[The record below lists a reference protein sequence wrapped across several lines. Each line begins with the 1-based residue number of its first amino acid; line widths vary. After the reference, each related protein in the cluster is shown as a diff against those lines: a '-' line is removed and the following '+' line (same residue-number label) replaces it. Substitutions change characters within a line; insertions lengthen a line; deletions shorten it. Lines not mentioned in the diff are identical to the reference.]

1 VDKGVEMRK
10 RKDLLAYLKSKGL
23 RMTPSKELLIQFFL
37 DNQNRHI
44 PNKEVQEHVAL
55 HLPDVDRSTIYR
67 NIEKLI
73 SLDLIQELDLPKMGK
88 AYQFIFDSKVQHYYI
103 CKGCGDVKK
112 GDQKLF
118 SRIEKALKEIH
129 DFSKAHLSV
138 VFYGYCSD
146 CKTEKSSE
154 LVL

>member
-1 VDKGVEMRK
+1 VKK
-10 RKDLLAYLKSKGL
+10 REDLVAHLKSKNL

-44 PNKEVQEHVAL
+44 LSKEVQEHVAR
-55 HLPDVDRSTIYR
+55 HLPDVDRTTIYR

-73 SLDLIQELDLPKMGK
+73 SLELIQELHLPKTGK

-103 CKGCGDVKK
+103 CKGCGEVKK

-118 SRIEKALKEIH
+118 SRIERALKEIH
-129 DFSKAHLSV
+129 DFSKAKLSV

-146 CKTEKSSE
+146 CDSE
-154 LVL
+154 IANEAGL

>member
-1 VDKGVEMRK
+1 VKK

-44 PNKEVQEHVAL
+44 PSKELQEHVIC
-55 HLPDVDRSTIYR
+55 HLPEVDRTTIYR

-73 SLDLIQELDLPKMGK
+73 ALDLIQELDLPRTGK
-88 AYQFIFDSKVQHYYI
+88 AYQFIFDSKVRHYYI
-103 CKGCGDVKK
+103 CKGCGEVKK

-118 SRIEKALKEIH
+118 NHIEKALKEIH
-129 DFSKAHLSV
+129 DFSKAQLSV

-146 CKTEKSSE
+146 CDAERSAE
-154 LVL
+154 AAL

>member
-1 VDKGVEMRK
+1 MKK
-10 RKDLLAYLKSKGL
+10 RKDLLTYLKSKRL

-37 DNQNRHI
+37 DNQARHI
-44 PNKEVQEHVAL
+44 PVKELQAHVTR
-55 HLPDVDRSTIYR
+55 HLPEVDRTTIYR

-73 SLDLIQELDLPKMGK
+73 SLDLIQELHLPKMGK
-88 AYQFIFDSKVQHYYI
+88 AYQFIFDSKVHHYYI

-138 VFYGYCSD
+138 VFYGHCSD
-146 CKTEKSSE
+146 CKAEKSSE
-154 LVL
+154 VAL

>member
-1 VDKGVEMRK
+1 VDKGVMMKK
-10 RKDLLAYLKSKGL
+10 REDLLAYLKSKGM

-44 PNKEVQEHVAL
+44 PSKELQEHAIR
-55 HLPDVDRSTIYR
+55 HLPEVDRTTIYR

-73 SLDLIQELDLPKMGK
+73 EIDLVQELSLPKVGK
-88 AYQFIFDSKVQHYYI
+88 AYQFIYDSKIHHYYI
-103 CKGCGDVKK
+103 CKSCGEVKK

-118 SRIEKALKEIH
+118 SRIEKTLKEIH
-129 DFSKAHLSV
+129 DFSKAKLSV

-146 CKTEKSSE
+146 CDTKKTDGIA
-154 LVL
+154 L